1 MVGILFHSQ
10 KMLLLN
16 TSRSLGFD
24 TVSCIGSI
32 AALLRPQ
39 PHRWQRY
46 APWKETHASAPCSV
60 VSWAWIF
67 VATKGVRRSTL
78 LHLCLLDTAILPWR
92 AGLLLA
98 NSHCHFSIFQ
108 WQMHQVQVCW
118 GSTCPRAN
126 PLLCAEKLEWYS
138 ANSWGVVCPA
148 ILKAW
153 KSPIRDCQAMAKTL

>member
-1 MVGILFHSQ
+1 MRFSCNMSPVWCTGSWWASFFHSQ

-46 APWKETHASAPCSV
+46 ASWKETHASAPCSV

-98 NSHCHFSIFQ
+98 NSHCHFSVFQ

-126 PLLCAEKLEWYS
+126 PLLRAENWNDILPTHEGLS
-138 ANSWGVVCPA
+138 ALQS
-148 ILKAW
+148 
-153 KSPIRDCQAMAKTL
+153 